1 MHLQGVEG
9 QQLAAV
15 VSELLVHLH
24 QAQVVGEVSEVQG
37 ELVLGAVHLAEV
49 QEGRQSVD
57 LLSLGLGL
65 STEVIGRESGSAG
78 RSGSEGRD
86 AAVRA
91 RREAWVAGRNLFGRG
106 EARFIEGCLSV
117 RTVLWKNY

>member
-37 ELVLGAVHLAEV
+37 ELVLRAVHLAEV

-78 RSGSEGRD
+78 WSGSEGRD

-91 RREAWVAGRNLFGRG
+91 RGEAWVAGRDLFGRG
-106 EARFIEGCLSV
+106 ETRFIEGCLSV